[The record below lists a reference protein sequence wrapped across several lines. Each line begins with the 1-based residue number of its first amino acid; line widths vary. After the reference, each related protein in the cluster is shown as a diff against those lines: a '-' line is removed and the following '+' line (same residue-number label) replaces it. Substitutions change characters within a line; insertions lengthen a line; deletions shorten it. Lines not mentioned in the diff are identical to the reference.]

1 MPGLPQ
7 PATHGPIGS
16 PVVTAVGIETLE
28 PSVRVRV
35 TPGRMAGP
43 ALTVVGTVT
52 GALVK
57 TGAATLIRPLE
68 PATLIRPLAPVT
80 IGAATLIRPLAP
92 ITTGICEL
100 PPAT

>member
-35 TPGRMAGP
+35 TPGRMVGP
-43 ALTVVGTVT
+43 TVT

-92 ITTGICEL
+92 ITTGIREL

>member
-43 ALTVVGTVT
+43 AVTVT

-92 ITTGICEL
+92 ITTGIREL